1 MLGIS
6 INGKPVQAIVDTA
19 AQITVISQAFANTF
33 TPPLVTMKGA
43 GNSDFI
49 EANYCKNIQI
59 CIGNTQEDPIT
70 WTALIADISD
80 PVIGGLDFLKAQ
92 NATIDLNEIQIVLG
106 GKRMNATL
114 LDEGGKQLQ
123 IARVKLS
130 QQVRVEPFSS
140 VQVLGHLDQHIAG
153 TLVFKPCHNVKG
165 LLSPHALVDNSD
177 QSQSSCATCQQDQ
190 LNFRKM

>member
-33 TPPLVTMKGA
+33 TPPLVRGEKVTMKSA
-43 GNSDFI
+43 GSSDFI
-49 EANYCKNIQI
+49 DANYCKNIQI

-80 PVIGGLDFLKAQ
+80 PVILGLDFLKAQ
-92 NATIDLNEIQIVLG
+92 NATIDLNVIQIVLG

-114 LDEGGKQLQ
+114 LDAGVKQVQ

-130 QQVRVEPFSS
+130 QKVRVEPFSS
-140 VQVLGHLDQHIAG
+140 VQAIW
-153 TLVFKPCHNVKG
+153 TN
-165 LLSPHALVDNSD
+165 
-177 QSQSSCATCQQDQ
+177 T
-190 LNFRKM
+190 